1 MSESSEKTDNT
12 KRGDKRGILRLDIN
26 KPRNSSGS
34 VEFRCQ
40 PELISEVTKK
50 INKHLFRSFEYK
62 KVEMHCANEARKNI
76 TAKYTNH
83 KPT

>member
-34 VEFRCQ
+34 VEFRNP
-40 PELISEVTKK
+40 PELISEVK
-50 INKHLFRSFEYK
+50 IYTICALILFVFIVTFVAMS
-62 KVEMHCANEARKNI
+62 
-76 TAKYTNH
+76 
-83 KPT
+83 